1 MEEELGLAWREAL
14 RRGRIH
20 LERLS
25 AHAPDYLAA
34 LKGLAKGAK
43 ISEEEA
49 GLLDARYE
57 IFYSAYAKE
66 AGQECTSLA
75 VSPSEA
81 LIVNLSWRKIGTGFL
96 ESRELGSFLNPRISR
111 SSLLPRLEFPV
122 GKSGL
127 IPRA

>member
-1 MEEELGLAWREAL
+1 MEEELGSAWREAL

-43 ISEEEA
+43 ICEEEA

-57 IFYSAYAKE
+57 IFYSPYAKE

-75 VSPSEA
+75 VLPERSAHRE
-81 LIVNLSWRKIGTGFL
+81 LILAQIGTGFL
-96 ESRELGSFLNPRISR
+96 ESMELGSFLNPRISK
-111 SSLLPRLEFPV
+111 SSLLLRLEFPV
-122 GKSGL
+122 GKLGL